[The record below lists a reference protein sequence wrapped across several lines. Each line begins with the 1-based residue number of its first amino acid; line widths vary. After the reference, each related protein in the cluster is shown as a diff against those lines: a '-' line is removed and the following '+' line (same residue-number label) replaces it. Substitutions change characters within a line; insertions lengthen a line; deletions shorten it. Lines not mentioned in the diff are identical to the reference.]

1 MKEILDI
8 FRAGHHEFENG
19 RFDHIPSD
27 SPFELFEKWIKEA
40 FDAGELESNAFVLS
54 TVDLDGV
61 PSSRIVYFKD
71 VLDHQFVFYTNYSSK
86 KGQDIENNQNVS
98 MLFFWPKSARQILI
112 KGKCTKVTSQISDEY
127 FASRPRGSQIGAWA
141 SNQSELL
148 NDRSELEERIEKFEK
163 RFPEEVPRPSDW
175 GGYQIEPFSFEFWQG
190 RPSRL
195 HDRVQ
200 FDKHDDEWTVY
211 RKNP

>member
-19 RFDHIPSD
+19 RFDHIPSN
-27 SPFELFEKWIKEA
+27 SPFELFGLWITEA
-40 FDAGELESNAFVLS
+40 VEADELESNAFVLS
-54 TVDLDGV
+54 TVDGAGV

-71 VLDHQFVFYTNYSSK
+71 IIDHQFVFYTNYSSK
-86 KGQDIENNQNVS
+86 KGRDIEENNTVS
-98 MLFFWPKSARQILI
+98 MLFFWPKSSRQIHI
-112 KGKCTKVTSQISDEY
+112 TGKCTKIAPAMSDEY

-141 SNQSELL
+141 SKQSELL
-148 NDRSELEERIEKFEK
+148 NDRADLERSIEEIEKQ
-163 RFPEEVPRPSDW
+163 FPNKVPRPDHW
-175 GGYQIEPFSFEFWQG
+175 GGYQIEPISFEFWQG

-200 FDKHDDEWTVY
+200 FDKDGSEWTVY

>member
-1 MKEILDI
+1 MKEILDA
-8 FRAGHHEFENG
+8 FRSGHHEFENG

-27 SPFELFEKWIKEA
+27 SPFELFEGWMKEA

-54 TVDLDGV
+54 TVDAHGQ

-71 VLDHQFVFYTNYSSK
+71 VVEHEFVFYTNYSSK
-86 KGQDIENNQNVS
+86 KGQDIDENHHVS
-98 MLFFWPKSARQILI
+98 MLFFWPRSARQIHI
-112 KGKCTKVTSQISDEY
+112 KGYCSKVSEEMSDEY
-127 FASRPRGSQIGAWA
+127 FNSRPRGSQIGAWA

-148 NDRSELEERIEKFEK
+148 KDRADLEASVKHFENKF
-163 RFPEEVPRPSDW
+163 PNEVPRPPHW
-175 GGYQIEPFSFEFWQG
+175 GGYQIEPIYFEFWQG

-195 HDRVQ
+195 HDRVV
-200 FDKHDDEWTVY
+200 FEKDGDEWSVY

>member
-27 SPFELFEKWIKEA
+27 SPFELFEMWIKDA

-54 TVDLDGV
+54 TVDAYNV
-61 PSSRIVYFKD
+61 PTSRIVYFKD
-71 VLDHQFVFYTNYSSK
+71 VVDHQFVFYTNYSSK
-86 KGQDIENNQNVS
+86 KGQDIALNDNVS

-112 KGKCTKVTSQISDEY
+112 KGKCTKVSAEMSDAY

-148 NDRSELEERIEKFEK
+148 TDRSELEKRIEEYEAKF
-163 RFPEEVPRPSDW
+163 PNEVPRPEDW
-175 GGYQIEPFSFEFWQG
+175 GGYQIDPVSFEFWQG

-200 FDKHDDEWTVY
+200 FDKSDDEWIVF